1 MKNKKFKVGD
11 KVKAITN
18 NYGITTIDN
27 QWEGVIT
34 DISGDGHIDTITTN
48 SINEGYLGTEFI
60 DLNPDDFELVA
71 AGNISIQ
78 IRGYEDACEVA
89 NTLIRNGYWARV
101 AADSDDYNCECSVYF
116 KESEE

>member
-1 MKNKKFKVGD
+1 MKKFKVGD
-11 KVKAITN
+11 KIRAITN

-27 QWEGVIT
+27 QWEGVVTYVSDEGIT
-34 DISGDGHIDTITTN
+34 AIATN
-48 SINEGYLGTEFI
+48 CTNEGYLGTEFI
-60 DLNPDDFELVA
+60 ELNPDHFELVDA
-71 AGNISIQ
+71 DNISIQ

-89 NTLIRNGYWARV
+89 NTLIRNGYWVRV